1 MPSNDN
7 NKVVKYT
14 AAMKYSAETIRVLTG
29 VQYNTF
35 FFSRKLMQL
44 LISLVLFIVGLK
56 FNNTSGIIMLAA
68 ACMLIV
74 SLDYRPKMMAKQL
87 CAQYNGAFPTLNYC
101 FSDKGISTQNVSSEM
116 PYSSFIR
123 LIYDSKYMYIFVN
136 QALVYMI
143 DKDCVEG
150 ADGLEGFKKFLSD
163 KTKLE
168 WKKPFSILALN
179 LATIKDLIE
188 MNSRK
193 KVFTADRLE
202 NRKH

>member
-1 MPSNDN
+1 MATIVA
-7 NKVVKYT
+7 NKKNG
-14 AAMKYSAETIRVLTG
+14 K
-29 VQYNTF
+29 
-35 FFSRKLMQL
+35 
-44 LISLVLFIVGLK
+44 
-56 FNNTSGIIMLAA
+56 
-68 ACMLIV
+68 IV
-74 SLDYRPKMMAKQL
+74 SYKFRAYL
-87 CAQYNGAFPTLNYC
+87 G
-101 FSDKGISTQNVSSEM
+101 
-116 PYSSFIR
+116 
-123 LIYDSKYMYIFVN
+123 N

-168 WKKPFSILALN
+168 RKKPFSILALN

>member
-1 MPSNDN
+1 MATIIA
-7 NKVVKYT
+7 NKKNGKIVSYKFRAYLGKNEFGEQILKYT
-14 AAMKYSAETIRVLTG
+14 T
-29 VQYNTF
+29 
-35 FFSRKLMQL
+35 
-44 LISLVLFIVGLK
+44 
-56 FNNTSGIIMLAA
+56 
-68 ACMLIV
+68 
-74 SLDYRPKMMAKQL
+74 
-87 CAQYNGAFPTLNYC
+87 
-101 FSDKGISTQNVSSEM
+101 
-116 PYSSFIR
+116 
-123 LIYDSKYMYIFVN
+123 
-136 QALVYMI
+136 LVYMI

-150 ADGLEGFKKFLSD
+150 TDGLEGFKKFLSD